1 MLTNQIAQLEVGN
14 FHKHLPRGGYFLPKA
29 MLIHVLFFSG
39 HGTGWLHHSVSV
51 SMQFTLQW
59 TLDYPDLDYPDPRL
73 SGSRTD
79 IIARAYNDL
88 RMRVVTVDKKN

>member
-39 HGTGWLHHSVSV
+39 HGTSRLHHSVSV
-51 SMQFTLQW
+51 STRLTLPQPILQVAS
-59 TLDYPDLDYPDPRL
+59 TQPAILH
-73 SGSRTD
+73 SVIGS
-79 IIARAYNDL
+79 AL
-88 RMRVVTVDKKN
+88 VW